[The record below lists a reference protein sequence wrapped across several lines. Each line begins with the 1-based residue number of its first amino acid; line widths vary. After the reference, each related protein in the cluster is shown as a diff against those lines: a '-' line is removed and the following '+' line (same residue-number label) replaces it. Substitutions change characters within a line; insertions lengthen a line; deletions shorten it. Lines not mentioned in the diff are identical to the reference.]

1 MQLPPAPRALGGDVL
16 PNKTYLVGERGPELL
31 AAREMG
37 TIISNDNT
45 KLMAA
50 FKELS
55 TALVSKKAEDAE
67 PRGMPKADDRNFQA
81 EMLTVLREQ
90 IVLMRN
96 NLNISSQMLESMDDI
111 YSVQTRIA
119 DSRA

>member
-1 MQLPPAPRALGGDVL
+1 
-16 PNKTYLVGERGPELL
+16 
-31 AAREMG
+31 
-37 TIISNDNT
+37 
-45 KLMAA
+45 
-50 FKELS
+50 
-55 TALVSKKAEDAE
+55 
-67 PRGMPKADDRNFQA
+67 
-81 EMLTVLREQ
+81 VLREQ